1 MDEKYEN
8 ARVRARVSG
17 FVQGVGYRYFCKR
30 NAEHLGI
37 KGYAKNMTDGSVEVV
52 GEGGKSHLLLF
63 LDALKSGPSLS
74 DVKSVDA
81 VWEKPEGKLTFFR
94 VI

>member
-1 MDEKYEN
+1 MDEKYES
-8 ARVRARVSG
+8 AKFRARVSG

-30 NAEHLGI
+30 TAERLGV

-52 GEGGKSHLLLF
+52 GEGSKPHLLLF

-74 DVKSVDA
+74 DVKNVDA
-81 VWEKPEGKLTFFR
+81 FWEKSEGKFTFFR
-94 VI
+94 VV